1 MERFQKH
8 QFHNLLS
15 LLGTYSGYMVLQ
27 MLVLLVAVAFGLFPQ
42 EFEKFSLNS
51 GVLVDQGT
59 GCVAL
64 VDVNTILEL
73 VVVIITVKHSPFALD
88 GNILFVLLVAE
99 IAAEL
104 NV

>member
-1 MERFQKH
+1 
-8 QFHNLLS
+8 
-15 LLGTYSGYMVLQ
+15 MVLQ
-27 MLVLLVAVAFGLFPQ
+27 MLVLLDAVAFGLFLRK
-42 EFEKFSLNS
+42 FEKFSLNS
-51 GVLVDQGT
+51 GVLVDRET
-59 GCVAL
+59 ECVPL

-88 GNILFVLLVAE
+88 GNIPFVLLVAE